1 MLVAS
6 RRRTAPSGSAF
17 QRYRQVAAVLM
28 KHGLADV
35 VAALHLSKYL
45 AVGTRV
51 LPGRRR
57 LDPSLSRAAR
67 FRLTL
72 EELGP
77 TFVKFG
83 QALSVRSDALPAEL
97 IDELSKLQDAA
108 TPLPPGTAVAAIEAA
123 FGQPI
128 AALFRWFDPVPLAAA
143 SMAEV
148 HRAVLPGG
156 EPVVVKVRRPGIG
169 RVIASDIEIL
179 RQLARLIEG
188 RLPGAEAIDPVGLVD
203 EFARTIRAEQ
213 DFQREGRNIER
224 CAGNFE
230 GDPTVRIARVHWD
243 LTTRAVLTM
252 EYLEGSKISELAALG
267 LDADARR
274 LIAQRGADAMLAQIL
289 VHGFFHADPHP
300 GNLLVLPGLVIGFL
314 DFGIVGRVDDQ
325 MRMELA
331 RIVRAVSRRDADELA
346 RLAVEVCRP
355 PGDVDSRTLSRDLS
369 GLLDAYTD
377 LPLRDLSMTEVLTE
391 VVGTAARHRLRIPSN
406 LMLLIKAVVTIEGV
420 GRLLD
425 PDFKIVEHAA
435 PLAERL
441 WQFETS
447 PRAVATRV
455 GERLHETVAAIQRMP
470 LYLEAI
476 GRKMRDGR
484 LELQF
489 VHRNLDVFVREMDR
503 SSNRLSFAIVIGS
516 LIVGSSVVIQT
527 GIGGT
532 IAGYPAL
539 GLAGF
544 VIAGVLGVGLAI
556 GIVRSGRL

>member
-6 RRRTAPSGSAF
+6 RRPSPTGSAF
-17 QRYRQVAAVLM
+17 QRYRQIAAVLM

-35 VAALHLSKYL
+35 VDALHLSRYL
-45 AVGTRV
+45 AVGMRV
-51 LPGRRR
+51 LPVRRR

-83 QALSVRSDALPAEL
+83 QALSVRSDVLPAEL

-108 TPLPPGTAVAAIEAA
+108 APLPPGAAVAAVEAA
-123 FGQPI
+123 FRQPI
-128 AALFRWFDPVPLAAA
+128 AALFRRFDLVPLAAA

-148 HRAVLPGG
+148 HGAVLPGG
-156 EPVVVKVRRPGIG
+156 EPAVVKVRRPGIG

-179 RQLARLIEG
+179 RQLARLIER
-188 RLPGAEAIDPVGLVD
+188 RLPGAEAIDPVGLVE

-224 CAGNFE
+224 CARNFA
-230 GDPTVRIARVHWD
+230 GDPSVRIPRVQWD

-252 EYLEGSKISELAALG
+252 EYLEGSKLSDLGTLG
-267 LDADARR
+267 LDADDRR
-274 LIAQRGADAMLAQIL
+274 LIAERGADAMLAQIL
-289 VHGFFHADPHP
+289 IHGFFHADPHP
-300 GNLLVLPGLVIGFL
+300 GNLLVLPGLVVGFL

-325 MRMELA
+325 MRTALA
-331 RIVRAVSRRDADELA
+331 RIVRAVARRDADELA
-346 RLAVEVCRP
+346 RLAIEICRP
-355 PGDVDSRTLSRDLS
+355 PGEVDSRTLSRDLS
-369 GLLDAYTD
+369 GLLDAHTD
-377 LPLRDLSMTEVLTE
+377 LPLRELSMTEVLTE

-420 GRLLD
+420 GRQLD

-441 WQFETS
+441 WRIETS
-447 PRAVATRV
+447 PRAVATRI
-455 GERLHETVAAIQRMP
+455 GERMQETVAAIQRMP
-470 LYLEAI
+470 LYLDAI

-489 VHRNLDVFVREMDR
+489 VHRNLDFFVREMDR

-516 LIVGSSVVIQT
+516 LVVGSSVVIQA

>member
-1 MLVAS
+1 
-6 RRRTAPSGSAF
+6 
-17 QRYRQVAAVLM
+17 
-28 KHGLADV
+28 
-35 VAALHLSKYL
+35 
-45 AVGTRV
+45 
-51 LPGRRR
+51 
-57 LDPSLSRAAR
+57 
-67 FRLTL
+67 
-72 EELGP
+72 
-77 TFVKFG
+77 
-83 QALSVRSDALPAEL
+83 
-97 IDELSKLQDAA
+97 
-108 TPLPPGTAVAAIEAA
+108 
-123 FGQPI
+123 
-128 AALFRWFDPVPLAAA
+128 
-143 SMAEV
+143 
-148 HRAVLPGG
+148 VLPGG

-179 RQLARLIEG
+179 RQLARLIER
-188 RLPGAEAIDPVGLVD
+188 RLPGAEAIDPVGLVE

-224 CAGNFE
+224 CARNFA
-230 GDPTVRIARVHWD
+230 GDASVRIPRVQWD

-252 EYLEGSKISELAALG
+252 EYLEGSKLSELAALG
-267 LDADARR
+267 LDADVRR
-274 LIAQRGADAMLAQIL
+274 LIAERGADAMLAQIL
-289 VHGFFHADPHP
+289 IHGFFHADPHP
-300 GNLLVLPGLVIGFL
+300 GNLLVLPGLVVGFL
-314 DFGIVGRVDDQ
+314 DFGIVGRVDDH
-325 MRMELA
+325 MRAALA
-331 RIVRAVSRRDADELA
+331 RIVRAVARRDADELA
-346 RLAVEVCRP
+346 RLAIEICRP
-355 PGDVDSRTLSRDLS
+355 PGEVDSRTLSRDLS

-377 LPLRDLSMTEVLTE
+377 LPLRELSMTEVLTE

-420 GRLLD
+420 GRQLD

-441 WQFETS
+441 WRIETS
-447 PRAVATRV
+447 PRAVATRI
-455 GERLHETVAAIQRMP
+455 GERMQETVAAIQRMP
-470 LYLEAI
+470 LYLDAI

-489 VHRNLDVFVREMDR
+489 VHRNLDFFVREMDR

-516 LIVGSSVVIQT
+516 LVVGSSVVIQA